1 MAKFKHHSHFPKE
14 CDPQL
19 YLLPF
24 VCFACRKSFR
34 KPRTV
39 EPRRCPQCAGP
50 MTMLGRKFAPPKAA
64 QIAQW
69 KKVQYLAE
77 HGFLFHSLWVPIE
90 RGVKLLVKYPK
101 TLAEAKR
108 FVVQYQALVVPASP
122 PSDED
127 V

>member
-14 CDPQL
+14 RDPQL

-50 MTMLGRKFAPPKAA
+50 VTMLGRKFCPPKAA
-64 QIAQW
+64 QIEQW

-90 RGVKLLVKYPK
+90 PGVKLLVKYPK

-108 FVVQYQALVVPASP
+108 FVVQYQALVVPGSP
-122 PSDED
+122 RSDED
-127 V
+127 A